1 MLQTLLTSAAA
12 AATGAELSKVET
24 IIQRLIDWGINAGER
39 IIGAIIVFVVGRFI
53 ISFLNKLINK
63 LLSKRKI
70 DPSIKTFVRSLSNI
84 LLTILLIVAVVSK
97 LGVETTSFAALL
109 ASAGVAIGMA
119 LSGNLQNFAGGLIVL
134 LLRPYKVGD
143 LIESQ
148 GITGT
153 VREIQIFHT
162 VLTTADN
169 KVIYI
174 PNGALSSGTVTN
186 YSREATRRIEWIV
199 GVEYGEDFEKVKK
212 TIEDILAAD
221 GRILTDPAP
230 TIALHA
236 LDASSVN
243 VVTRVWVNAAD
254 YWDVYFNINKQIYA
268 VFNREG
274 IGFPFPQLTIHQ
286 AKD

>member
-162 VLTTADN
+162 ILTTADN

-274 IGFPFPQLTIHQ
+274 IGVPFPQLTIHQ